1 MKKKEEMKTM
11 MKMIQCMENLNKE
24 IKNMKELNKNLELKN
39 TMIWNEKFVDLRW
52 QKKEISDLE
61 ESMEII
67 QPEERKTM
75 NYQSSKDQINTTYVN
90 THVRTILEGEESKKR
105 TDKYIWKNNCQNI
118 LEFVEKY

>member
-1 MKKKEEMKTM
+1 MKKKEMKTM

-90 THVRTILEGEESKKR
+90 THVRTIPEGEESKKR